1 MAYNEDSSASGHDEP
16 WIQWFCGLKGH
27 EMFCEVERA
36 YIEDGFNLYGLRA
49 CVSNFSDCLDLILD
63 RIGPDDSDDSHL
75 TKSACTLYGL
85 IHARYIVTAHGL
97 DSMYNK
103 YAAKEFGTC
112 PLIQCSGQPVLPV
125 GLKDDIG
132 LERVKIFCPKCQ
144 SVYHPPPIRS
154 RGVHSSTGGGGAVDG
169 AAFGTTFPHLFLMT
183 FNNLMPDP
191 LPPDSSYTPKVFGF
205 RVHKSAW
212 QQGRG
217 GYTSRS
223 NNNNNNNNSR
233 RGGAYTQRRLA
244 SMTTSRV
251 APAAPVQQ
259 LTANATM
266 EGAQD
271 GKAGKPSSNAAGAGE
286 AAPPPLEAAK
296 PESKETLPVVVVEE
310 THANGNDAGD
320 GSNSNASKRKIKSD
334 GSKSSGS
341 PKRQKRSD
349 AV

>member
-1 MAYNEDSSASGHDEP
+1 M
-16 WIQWFCGLKGH
+16 
-27 EMFCEVERA
+27 
-36 YIEDGFNLYGLRA
+36 
-49 CVSNFSDCLDLILD
+49 
-63 RIGPDDSDDSHL
+63 
-75 TKSACTLYGL
+75 
-85 IHARYIVTAHGL
+85 
-97 DSMYNK
+97 
-103 YAAKEFGTC
+103 
-112 PLIQCSGQPVLPV
+112 
-125 GLKDDIG
+125 
-132 LERVKIFCPKCQ
+132 
-144 SVYHPPPIRS
+144 
-154 RGVHSSTGGGGAVDG
+154 DG

>member
-1 MAYNEDSSASGHDEP
+1 M
-16 WIQWFCGLKGH
+16 
-27 EMFCEVERA
+27 
-36 YIEDGFNLYGLRA
+36 
-49 CVSNFSDCLDLILD
+49 
-63 RIGPDDSDDSHL
+63 
-75 TKSACTLYGL
+75 
-85 IHARYIVTAHGL
+85 
-97 DSMYNK
+97 
-103 YAAKEFGTC
+103 
-112 PLIQCSGQPVLPV
+112 LPV

-154 RGVHSSTGGGGAVDG
+154 RGVHHSSNGGGGAVDG

-191 LPPDSSYTPKVFGF
+191 LPPDSSYIPKVFGF

-217 GYTSRS
+217 GYQSRS
-223 NNNNNNNNSR
+223 NNNNNNSR

-259 LTANATM
+259 PAANNAGKD
-266 EGAQD
+266 GAQD
-271 GKAGKPSSNAAGAGE
+271 GRTGKPSANVVAGAGE
-286 AAPPPLEAAK
+286 TPSQPTIEAVK
-296 PESKETLPVVVVEE
+296 PESKETIPEVAMEE
-310 THANGNDAGD
+310 ASANGND
-320 GSNSNASKRKIKSD
+320 SASKRKIKSD
-334 GSKSSGS
+334 GSKNSVS

-349 AV
+349 